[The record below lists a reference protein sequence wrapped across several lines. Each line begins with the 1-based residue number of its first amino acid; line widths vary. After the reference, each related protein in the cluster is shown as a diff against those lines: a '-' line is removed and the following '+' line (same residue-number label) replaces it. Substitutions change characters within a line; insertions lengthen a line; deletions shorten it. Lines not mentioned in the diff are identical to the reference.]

1 MCQKKQLSFK
11 VRPLLNNM
19 HTLFISDLHLHESRP
34 QATRAFF
41 HFLYTQAIH
50 AEALYILGDF
60 FDAWIGDDDDSELV
74 QDIASGLHKLSE
86 LGVAI
91 YFMHGNRDF
100 LLGES
105 YASKAGMTIINDG
118 TVINLYGTPTLLMH
132 GDSLCT
138 DDIEYQQFRTMVRN
152 PQWQEQILAQPLAV
166 RRALATQMR
175 EKSQSM
181 NSLKAE
187 DIMDVSP
194 AEVVTQMKAASVTR
208 LIHGHTHRP
217 ARHQMIIDGE
227 AAERIVLGDWHDSG
241 WCIKADENSVEL
253 IDWKI

>member
-1 MCQKKQLSFK
+1 
-11 VRPLLNNM
+11 M

-34 QATRAFF
+34 QITRAFF
-41 HFLYTQAIH
+41 HFLHTQAIN

-74 QDIASGLHKLSE
+74 QDVASGLHKLKN

-100 LLGES
+100 LLGNA
-105 YASKAGMTIINDG
+105 YASKAGMELIADG
-118 TVINLYGTPTLLMH
+118 IVIDLYGTPTLLMH

-152 PQWQEQILAQPLAV
+152 PQWQQQILAQPIAA
-166 RRALATQMR
+166 RRALAAQMR
-175 EKSQSM
+175 AKSQSM

-187 DIMDVSP
+187 DILDVSP
-194 AEVVTQMKAASVTR
+194 AEVVTQMEMACVTR
-208 LIHGHTHRP
+208 MIHGHTHRP
-217 ARHQMIIDGE
+217 ARHQLIINNKP
-227 AAERIVLGDWHDSG
+227 AERIVLGDWHDSG
-241 WCIKADENSVEL
+241 WCIKADSAGIEL
-253 IDWKI
+253 FDWKI